1 MGLATGGEDKLSG
14 VTAVILA
21 GGLGKR
27 LRPVVSDRPK
37 VLANVLGKPFIEHLL
52 DRIEVCGIRRAVLCA
67 GFMADLL
74 DAAYR
79 DGYGN
84 VSITVSRERE
94 LLGTGGAIRNAL
106 PQLESDTAL
115 VMNGDSYC
123 SASFETFFERHCA
136 AGSDR
141 SMLLVHCGDCREYG
155 CVETDESGRITA
167 YLEKSGATGP
177 GWVNAGV
184 YLLGREAIASIPND
198 RPISIEREVFPSWI
212 PEGIL
217 GVKLPGDFLDI
228 GTPERLTEAED
239 YVLRH
244 GARS

>member
-1 MGLATGGEDKLSG
+1 VAPATNLLNE

-37 VLANVLGKPFIEHLL
+37 VLANVLGRPFIEHLFERL
-52 DRIEVCGIRRAVLCA
+52 AGYGIRRTVLCA

-79 DGYGN
+79 EGFGDMD
-84 VSITVSRERE
+84 IAISRERE
-94 LLGTGGAIRNAL
+94 LLGTGGAVRNAL
-106 PQLESDTAL
+106 PLVESDPAL
-115 VMNGDSYC
+115 VLNGDSYC
-123 SASFETFFERHCA
+123 TADFGAFYARHRE

-141 SMLLVHCGDCREYG
+141 SMLLIRCGDCSDYG
-155 CVETDESGRITA
+155 RVETDGDGRVRA
-167 YLEKSGATGP
+167 YIEKDGSAGP

-184 YLLGREAIASIPND
+184 YLLSTAAIASIPAGG
-198 RPISIEREVFPSWI
+198 PVSMERNVFPSWI

-217 GVKLPGDFLDI
+217 GVQLEGGFLDI
-228 GTPERLTEAED
+228 GTPERLAQAED
-239 YVLRH
+239 YLTRH
-244 GARS
+244 GDRP